1 MHIIKFFLRIWFF
14 WKQNNIAIYFTVLAW
29 YEDVHWSYTYLSKYL
44 ICSILQVMTFGIRFI
59 WSQAPPS
66 LSSLQQRKERLLVNR
81 RPQLYRK
88 RPEIPSADFP
98 VSAKSHSLMVSRI
111 IKLKVNLFYSRV
123 KLFYFILS
131 FYVWLNLKCKLHMI
145 VYCKPA

>member
-14 WKQNNIAIYFTVLAW
+14 WKQNNIAIYFTVLSW

-44 ICSILQVMTFGIRFI
+44 ICSILQVMTFGIRYI

-66 LSSLQQRKERLLVNR
+66 LSSLQQKKERLLVNR
-81 RPQLYRK
+81 RPQSYRK

-98 VSAKSHSLMVSRI
+98 ASAKSHSLMVSRI

-131 FYVWLNLKCKLHMI
+131 FYVWLNPYDSVL
-145 VYCKPA
+145 